1 MKSKLC
7 TTDLLLPVLYMS
19 TEGRVKAKITFWYVK
34 EELKLSYDKVCI
46 QFQHVVLAP
55 PVFRQKPIWG
65 QIVGKKLANFIWYC
79 STAFPLAE
87 NSSASFPQQP
97 GKISCVP
104 KLKSHLHFDKH
115 LFHAWVMC
123 TAQEFSVWFHLHL
136 QTETTLLFPL
146 QTNMNMSSLL
156 VRVISLDTNLRQTV
170 ITGT

>member
-1 MKSKLC
+1 MYHWSVTASFIHEHWRKGLSKNYFLIC
-7 TTDLLLPVLYMS
+7 ERRT
-19 TEGRVKAKITFWYVK
+19 KAKLWQSLHSIPTC
-34 EELKLSYDKVCI
+34 SSS
-46 QFQHVVLAP
+46 AP
-55 PVFRQKPIWG
+55 SVQAKTYLRADCW
-65 QIVGKKLANFIWYC
+65 KKLANFIWYC

-87 NSSASFPQQP
+87 NSSAPFPQQP

-146 QTNMNMSSLL
+146 QTNMNRSSLL
-156 VRVISLDTNLRQTV
+156 VRVISLDINLRQTV
-170 ITGT
+170 ITRT